1 MIANLVMLMLGFF
14 AVMMLA
20 HRENYARQM
29 QMVDQY
35 IRELSGRTSQHISDI
50 LADKRNAIVSIADL
64 YGKSMDDSSQVN
76 LKNLADLEQSSGFDW
91 IRFVNTKGETYASDG
106 KVANVIDRDYFIEG
120 MRGSS
125 GITYLRESRVSGE
138 CLIGFYAPIYYN
150 DTICGVMVGYLNEQ
164 TVSDILKTDLYGYPA
179 DTMLL
184 SRNGAVLGRY
194 EGEGTLDI
202 ANISEFMQYINADD
216 REAVQQAVSN
226 GTKTKYSF
234 NGHKGQSVG
243 YIIPIQN
250 TRWVLFQVFPSEAT
264 RESVDKVN
272 NDELFVMGVF
282 ILLLLWFIAQFIYS
296 MKKRRVFENE
306 EAGRNRVAAL
316 LQSVSDDYICLIDVN
331 LDTEIE
337 EQFRIFAGETL
348 RDWTGGN
355 YDYTHCIES
364 YAREFIV
371 EEDRQRFIE
380 ATRLPV
386 LKELLAEQKDFYI
399 EYNAIYEKEERR
411 VQEKFTL
418 SRKDEKE
425 AHILIGIRDITE
437 VVKENIKQK
446 TSMELIVS
454 AASTVYPFIL
464 EEKLTKNLAKVVYN
478 NGLVRPGELVETS
491 MDDLMES
498 LKETIPFESDYEN
511 LLRVMSR
518 TAQIAA
524 YEQGKRELIQR
535 TRQTGDD
542 GVVHWME
549 TRNILTQNEAGEI
562 YSISMTRCID
572 DEIRATLEL
581 EQARDAAE
589 AANRAKSTFL
599 FNMSHD
605 IRTPMNAIMGF
616 SNMAEKYLDNPEKV
630 SDCLKKINVSGE
642 HLLKLIND
650 VLDMA
655 RIESGKTEMNI
666 QAYHIPT
673 AMKNSEC
680 IFHAEVRKK
689 KLDFQIKCDI
699 QDEIAFYDQLRMN
712 QIELNLVNNAIKY
725 TPEGGS
731 ILYEVTQIAAEP
743 GYATY
748 QCRIQDTGIGMSPEF
763 LSRVFNAFEREQSS
777 IVTGI
782 EGSGL
787 GLAITKH
794 LVDQMGGSI
803 TCQSE
808 QGKGTEFIFT
818 FTFKIGTE
826 EDLKTQEPDEKSP
839 EQFRA
844 LENPALAT
852 VPIIAVTANAFEEDR
867 RAAKEAGM
875 DGHIAK
881 PIRVE
886 VLREEMLRCL

>member
-1 MIANLVMLMLGFF
+1 M
-14 AVMMLA
+14 
-20 HRENYARQM
+20 
-29 QMVDQY
+29 
-35 IRELSGRTSQHISDI
+35 
-50 LADKRNAIVSIADL
+50 
-64 YGKSMDDSSQVN
+64 
-76 LKNLADLEQSSGFDW
+76 
-91 IRFVNTKGETYASDG
+91 
-106 KVANVIDRDYFIEG
+106 
-120 MRGSS
+120 
-125 GITYLRESRVSGE
+125 
-138 CLIGFYAPIYYN
+138 
-150 DTICGVMVGYLNEQ
+150 
-164 TVSDILKTDLYGYPA
+164 
-179 DTMLL
+179 
-184 SRNGAVLGRY
+184 
-194 EGEGTLDI
+194 
-202 ANISEFMQYINADD
+202 
-216 REAVQQAVSN
+216 
-226 GTKTKYSF
+226 
-234 NGHKGQSVG
+234 
-243 YIIPIQN
+243 
-250 TRWVLFQVFPSEAT
+250 
-264 RESVDKVN
+264 
-272 NDELFVMGVF
+272 
-282 ILLLLWFIAQFIYS
+282 
-296 MKKRRVFENE
+296 
-306 EAGRNRVAAL
+306 
-316 LQSVSDDYICLIDVN
+316 
-331 LDTEIE
+331 
-337 EQFRIFAGETL
+337 
-348 RDWTGGN
+348 
-355 YDYTHCIES
+355 
-364 YAREFIV
+364 
-371 EEDRQRFIE
+371 
-380 ATRLPV
+380 

-399 EYNAIYEKEERR
+399 EYNAVYEKEERR

-464 EEKLTKNLAKVVYN
+464 EENLTKNLAKVVYN

-712 QIELNLVNNAIKY
+712 QIELNLVSAEFRI
-725 TPEGGS
+725 PE
-731 ILYEVTQIAAEP
+731 
-743 GYATY
+743 
-748 QCRIQDTGIGMSPEF
+748 
-763 LSRVFNAFEREQSS
+763 
-777 IVTGI
+777 
-782 EGSGL
+782 
-787 GLAITKH
+787 
-794 LVDQMGGSI
+794 
-803 TCQSE
+803 SE
-808 QGKGTEFIFT
+808 
-818 FTFKIGTE
+818 
-826 EDLKTQEPDEKSP
+826 
-839 EQFRA
+839 
-844 LENPALAT
+844 
-852 VPIIAVTANAFEEDR
+852 
-867 RAAKEAGM
+867 
-875 DGHIAK
+875 
-881 PIRVE
+881 
-886 VLREEMLRCL
+886 